1 MCRHPGFVSMFRS
14 ACRLL
19 VISAAV
25 LPLMSFS
32 MKTAENTRAN
42 GPVYDVR
49 GSFVAAKPDIPA
61 ALVAGTD
68 RRVDAAI
75 RATVRSM
82 SLPRAILTVRITRA
96 GGLPILF
103 GRRHEAKV
111 TVDATSVTTGERIAS
126 ATFTVST
133 TVFGKDNSVEDAL
146 AAKIADRI
154 AAEFKLDGGRPTTI
168 ASALAG
174 R

>member
-1 MCRHPGFVSMFRS
+1 MFRS

-19 VISAAV
+19 ILAAST
-25 LPLMSFS
+25 LPLMAFS
-32 MKTAENTRAN
+32 IKTVENPRAS
-42 GPVYDVR
+42 GPFYDVR

-75 RATVRSM
+75 RATVRSL
-82 SLPRAILTVRITRA
+82 SLPRAILTVRIIRA

-103 GRRHEAKV
+103 GNRHEAKV
-111 TVDATSVTTGERIAS
+111 TVDATSVSTGERIAS
-126 ATFTVST
+126 ATFTVSA
-133 TVFGKDNSVEDAL
+133 TVFGRDTNVQDAL
-146 AAKIADRI
+146 AAKIADRV

-168 ASALAG
+168 ASALSG
-174 R
+174 G

>member
-1 MCRHPGFVSMFRS
+1 MFRS
-14 ACRLL
+14 VCRLA
-19 VISAAV
+19 VIVPAA
-25 LPLMSFS
+25 LLLMSFS
-32 MKTAENTRAN
+32 IKAVDNKRGI
-42 GPVYDVR
+42 GPIYDIR
-49 GSFVAAKPDIPA
+49 GAFVAARPDIPV
-61 ALVAGTD
+61 ALIAGTD

-96 GGLPILF
+96 EGLAILF

-111 TVDATSVTTGERIAS
+111 TVDATSVTTGERVAS
-126 ATFTVST
+126 ASFSVTT
-133 TVFGKDNSVEDAL
+133 TVFGKDSPEDAL
-146 AAKIADRI
+146 AAKIADRV
-154 AAEFKLDGGRPTTI
+154 AVEFRLNGGRPATI

>member
-1 MCRHPGFVSMFRS
+1 MFRS
-14 ACRLL
+14 ACRLF
-19 VISAAV
+19 VIACAA

-32 MKTAENTRAN
+32 MKTAENAHGN
-42 GPVYDVR
+42 GPLYDVR
-49 GSFVAAKPDIPA
+49 GAFVAARPEISA
-61 ALVAGTD
+61 ALIAGTD

-75 RATVRSM
+75 RATVRRM

-126 ATFTVST
+126 ATFTVAT
-133 TVFGKDNSVEDAL
+133 TVFGKDNSGEEAL
-146 AAKIADRI
+146 AAKIADRV

>member
-1 MCRHPGFVSMFRS
+1 MFRS

-19 VISAAV
+19 IVASAA
-25 LPLMSFS
+25 LALMSFS
-32 MKTAENTRAN
+32 MKTADTTRAG

-68 RRVDAAI
+68 RRIDAAI

-133 TVFGKDNSVEDAL
+133 TVFGKDRGGDEAL
-146 AAKIADRI
+146 AAKIADRV
-154 AAEFKLDGGRPTTI
+154 AAEFKLDGGRQSTI

>member
-1 MCRHPGFVSMFRS
+1 MFRS

-19 VISAAV
+19 IIVTAA

-32 MKTAENTRAN
+32 MKTAENAHGN
-42 GPVYDVR
+42 APLYDVR
-49 GSFVAAKPDIPA
+49 GAFVAAKPDISA
-61 ALVAGTD
+61 ALIAGTD

-75 RATVRSM
+75 RATVRSI

-111 TVDATSVTTGERIAS
+111 TVDATSVTSGELIAS
-126 ATFTVST
+126 ATFTVSA
-133 TVFGKDNSVEDAL
+133 TVFGKDGSGEDVL
-146 AAKIADRI
+146 AAKIADRV
-154 AAEFKLDGGRPTTI
+154 AAEFKLNGGRQATI

>member
-1 MCRHPGFVSMFRS
+1 MFRS

-19 VISAAV
+19 IVVTAA

-32 MKTAENTRAN
+32 MKTAETTRGN

-82 SLPRAILTVRITRA
+82 SLPRAILTIRITRA
-96 GGLPILF
+96 NGLPILF

-111 TVDATSVTTGERIAS
+111 TVDATAVTTGERIAS
-126 ATFTVST
+126 ATFTVSA
-133 TVFGKDNSVEDAL
+133 TVFGKDSSGEDAL
-146 AAKIADRI
+146 AAKIADRV
-154 AAEFKLDGGRPTTI
+154 AAEFKLDGGRQATI

>member
-1 MCRHPGFVSMFRS
+1 MFRS

-19 VISAAV
+19 IVVSAA

-32 MKTAENTRAN
+32 MKTAENTRGS
-42 GPVYDVR
+42 GPLYDVR
-49 GSFVAAKPDIPA
+49 GAFVAAKPDIPA
-61 ALVAGTD
+61 GLIAGTD
-68 RRVDAAI
+68 RRIDAAI
-75 RATVRSM
+75 RSTVRSM

-96 GGLPILF
+96 AGLPILF

-133 TVFGKDNSVEDAL
+133 TVFGKDNGGEDAL
-146 AAKIADRI
+146 AARIADRV
-154 AAEFKLDGGRPTTI
+154 AAEFKLNGGRQTTI